1 MRRPSSY
8 TLSLVVLMCF
18 SVTTSSTLACSKDAE
33 TDQAA
38 SADTKEQTPP
48 LTSTDAQPTSSPQQP
63 AAQPVD
69 PQSFPEVVA
78 RVNDKE
84 IKKADLIGR
93 ADMISSQMQIADKSV
108 DFYRRVLDEMV
119 GTELLHR
126 ASIEKGFAASES
138 DIQSQLDTLKARF
151 PDEATFTKELSSQG
165 LTVEALR
172 ERMSRDMSVEKFIET
187 EVVPRAQVTEE
198 AKKKFYGE
206 NSQQMTR
213 PEQAHLSHILIKVD
227 AGATPEARDQ
237 AKQKAESLHNQI
249 QAGGD
254 FAALAR
260 ENSDDPGSK
269 ANGGDLS
276 WVSRGQT
283 VPPFEQA
290 GFALKPGEVS
300 GVVETQ
306 FGYHII
312 RLAEL
317 RPSALMPYEEVAPRI
332 EQFLG
337 QQRLQEEIEAVVGT
351 LKTKNKVEIFI

>member
-8 TLSLVVLMCF
+8 TLSLVVLLCF
-18 SVTTSSTLACSKDAE
+18 SVTTSSTLACSKDVE
-33 TDQAA
+33 SDQAA
-38 SADTKEQTPP
+38 SADTKEQAPP
-48 LTSTDAQPTSSPQQP
+48 STSTDAQSTSSLQP
-63 AAQPVD
+63 PTAQPVD

-84 IKKADLIGR
+84 IKRADLIVR

-138 DIQSQLDTLKARF
+138 DIQSQLDTLKTRF

-206 NSQQMTR
+206 NGQQMTR

-237 AKQKAESLHNQI
+237 AKQKAESLRSQI
-249 QAGGD
+249 QTGGD
-254 FAALAR
+254 FAALAQ

-312 RLAEL
+312 KLTEL

>member
-8 TLSLVVLMCF
+8 TLSLVMLMCF

-38 SADTKEQTPP
+38 SADTKDPAAQS
-48 LTSTDAQPTSSPQQP
+48 TSTDTQSASSPLAP
-63 AAQPVD
+63 VTQPVD
-69 PQSFPEVVA
+69 PQSFPDVVA
-78 RVNDKE
+78 RVSDKE
-84 IKKADLIGR
+84 IKKADLIVR
-93 ADMISSQMQIADKSV
+93 ADMISSQMQIADKSA

-126 ASIEKGFAASES
+126 ASIAKGFAPSES

-151 PDEATFTKELSSQG
+151 PDEATFTKELSAQG
-165 LTVEALR
+165 LTVDALR

-187 EVVPRAQVTEE
+187 EVAPRAQVTEE

-206 NSQQMTR
+206 NTEQMTR

-227 AGATPEARDQ
+227 AGATPEVRDQ
-237 AKQKAESLHNQI
+237 AKQKAEALHTQV
-249 QAGGD
+249 QSGGD
-254 FAALAR
+254 FATLAR

-283 VPPFEQA
+283 VPPFEEA

-300 GVVETQ
+300 DVVETQ

-312 RLAEL
+312 KLAEL
-317 RPSALMPYEEVAPRI
+317 RPSSVMPYDEVAPRI

-351 LKTKNKVEIFI
+351 LKTQTEVEIFI